1 MGRGGRSV
9 ATWVATWV
17 AAALVAWTS
26 LPAAADDAVR
36 GAIDAIDAGRRVSAL
51 ADDALEGREAGSRG
65 GRAAGAYVVEELR
78 ALGLEPA
85 GDGGTYFQ
93 PFDGMRNILAILP
106 GRDPVRAGE
115 MVVVGA
121 HYDHVGYGTAATS
134 YGPLGVI
141 HNGADDNASGVAG
154 LLEIAEALVR
164 TNPRPRRPVLLAL
177 WDGEEK
183 GLLGS
188 RHFLGRR
195 PESLRGKR
203 AVFSVNLDMIGRLR
217 GDRVEVFGARSAAGL
232 RRLLVDA
239 NRSVG
244 LELDFD
250 WDIVDDSDHH
260 PFLAASVPTLMLHT
274 GLHDEYHR
282 PADDAHLVNAEGIAS
297 VSRLALEAVVAVA
310 DHDGAL
316 PDFRDACRGED
327 NRLRDAIERPV
338 PIDPA
343 APRPRW
349 GMSTRG
355 DPGDPAAPVVVRVV
369 PGTPLAAAGLLPGD
383 RILALDGVAVADHA
397 TLLRRMATAAARLT
411 LQVER
416 RGRTIE
422 LVATDGPRSETR

>member
-1 MGRGGRSV
+1 MVWGAGL
-9 ATWVATWV
+9 
-17 AAALVAWTS
+17 LVAWAS
-26 LPAAADDAVR
+26 SSAVANDTVSD
-36 GAIDAIDAGRRVSAL
+36 AIDGVDAGRRVAAL

-85 GDGGTYFQ
+85 GDGGTFFQ
-93 PFDGMRNILAILP
+93 PFDGMRNILALLP
-106 GRDPVRAGE
+106 GRDPSRSSE
-115 MVVVGA
+115 LVVVGA

-154 LLEIAEALVR
+154 ILEIAEALAR

-188 RHFLGRR
+188 RHFLRQP

-217 GDRVEVFGARSAAGL
+217 GERVEVFGARSAPGL

-239 NRSVG
+239 NRPVG

-260 PFLAASVPTLMLHT
+260 PFLAASIPTLMLHT

-282 PADDAHLVNAEGIAS
+282 PADDAHLVNSEGIAS
-297 VSRLALEAVVAVA
+297 VSRLALETVLAVA

-316 PDFRDACRGED
+316 PAFRDACRAEN
-327 NRLRDAIERPV
+327 NRLRDALERTL
-338 PIDPA
+338 PIDPD

-355 DPGDPAAPVVVRVV
+355 DPGDRAAPVVVRVV
-369 PGTPLAAAGLLPGD
+369 PGTPLAGAGLLPGD
-383 RILALDGVAVADHA
+383 RILGIDGVAIGDHDD
-397 TLLRRMATAAARLT
+397 LLRRMAGAADRIT
-411 LQVER
+411 VQVER
-416 RGRTIE
+416 KGRVLD
-422 LVATDGPRSETR
+422 LVATAAPD

>member
-1 MGRGGRSV
+1 M
-9 ATWVATWV
+9 
-17 AAALVAWTS
+17 
-26 LPAAADDAVR
+26 
-36 GAIDAIDAGRRVSAL
+36 
-51 ADDALEGREAGSRG
+51 
-65 GRAAGAYVVEELR
+65 VEELR
-78 ALGLEPA
+78 TLGLEPA

-93 PFDGMRNILAILP
+93 PFDGMRNILALLP
-106 GRDPVRAGE
+106 GRDPARAGE
-115 MVVVGA
+115 VVVVGA

-154 LLEIAEALVR
+154 ILEIAEALVGIA
-164 TNPRPRRPVLLAL
+164 PRPRRPVLLAL

-188 RHFLGRR
+188 RHFLAHA

-217 GDRVEVFGARSAAGL
+217 GDRVEVFGGRSATGL

-239 NRSVG
+239 NRPVG

-282 PADDAHLVNAEGIAS
+282 PADDAHLVNAEGIAA
-297 VSRLALEAVVAVA
+297 VSRLALETILAVA
-310 DHDGAL
+310 DHDGTL
-316 PDFRDACRGED
+316 PGFRDACRGES
-327 NRLRDAIERPV
+327 NRLREEVEQPV
-338 PIDPA
+338 PVDPA

-369 PGTPLAAAGLLPGD
+369 PDTPLAAAGLIPGD
-383 RILALDGVAVADHA
+383 RILGIDGVAVADHA
-397 TLLRRMATAAARLT
+397 SMLRRMASARGRVT

-416 RGRTIE
+416 RGRTLD
-422 LVATDGPRSETR
+422 LVATALPENGGE